1 MAVRKAALLLAVA
14 ALRCVGALDACTTD
28 AASLARFVSATT
40 AAGAALKLG
49 SFRVW
54 SADASCVDSGDC
66 GNANPTSPYA
76 AATLPSADGT
86 QAWDWSLAPNEVVVM
101 LVCVPPR
108 GRYVGY
114 TPYLHTAAFNGSRY
128 TLFASVADTASAG
141 TAGRDASAPVFSRL
155 SSTAGAVPHEGSRDA
170 ALLPFGRRAVLL
182 MGASAPA
189 VAAARALAAST
200 LAPDFAVTVL
210 PIADKYF
217 DPANTF
223 SLYQRYALPDDEA
236 AFAAWLAAP
245 PVAVWSVTPPL
256 PSPGKMDVYPLPTL
270 IPKAGSSEDW
280 LRPAA
285 SALSARLADY
295 FALVGSSNVSVV
307 SAGRGNPL
315 KSSAFCIATATN
327 CGGDNRDTT
336 YVQALPLFVLPD
348 DPAAL
353 VIVVGANHRAT
364 GNGHY
369 ANVALYD
376 SDVRLGVVAAA
387 DDALRCAPSWL
398 RGTQFEAATG
408 SLYALAISRSCPPW
422 LPLPCLR
429 VPADGWPSAALSHY
443 LTVVE
448 RPYSALDTTA
458 GPSATSLVLP
468 QLVLVNIATSRAII
482 TDPVAE
488 AQPLRAQ
495 LAGARAA
502 IANMRTN
509 APPVSAAA
517 PVPPPTRPQL
527 LRAQGRS

>member
-1 MAVRKAALLLAVA
+1 MAARKVAVLLAVA
-14 ALRCVGALDACTTD
+14 ALRRVGAVDSCALD
-28 AASLARFVSATT
+28 AASLASFVSATT
-40 AAGAALKLG
+40 ATGAAPRVG

-54 SADASCVDSGDC
+54 SADSSCVDSGDC

-76 AATLPSADGT
+76 FATLPGADGT
-86 QAWDWSLAPNEVVVM
+86 QTWDWALAPNEVLVM
-101 LVCVPPR
+101 VICVPPR

-128 TLFASVADTASAG
+128 TVFASLADTASAG

-155 SSTAGAVPHEGSRDA
+155 SSTAGAVPHEGSRDT
-170 ALLPFGRRAVLL
+170 ALLPFSRKAVLL
-182 MGASAPA
+182 MGASASA
-189 VAAARALAAST
+189 VAAARVLAGR
-200 LAPDFAVTVL
+200 LVPDVAVNGF
-210 PIADKYF
+210 PIPDKYY

-223 SLYQRYALPDDEA
+223 SLYQRYALPDDAA

-245 PVAVWSVTPPL
+245 PVAVWSITPPL
-256 PSPGKMDVYPLPTL
+256 PPPGKKDAFPLPTL

-285 SALSARLADY
+285 EALAARLADY
-295 FALVGSSNVSVV
+295 FALVGSSNVSIV
-307 SAGRGNPL
+307 SAGRGSPL

-348 DPAAL
+348 DPAAM
-353 VIVVGANHRAT
+353 VVAVGANHRAT
-364 GNGHY
+364 SNGHY

-448 RPYSALDTTA
+448 RPYAALDTTV
-458 GPSATSLVLP
+458 GPSASSLVLP

-502 IANMRTN
+502 IASMRTA
-509 APPVSAAA
+509 APPAVAA
-517 PVPPPTRPQL
+517 PVSPPTKPQL
-527 LRAQGRS
+527 LRAQGRR

>member
-1 MAVRKAALLLAVA
+1 MSARKTAVVLAVA
-14 ALRCVGALDACTTD
+14 ALRCVGALDACSLD
-28 AASLARFVSATT
+28 AASLAKFASATT
-40 AAGAALKLG
+40 ASGAALRVG
-49 SFRVW
+49 DFRVW
-54 SADASCVDSGDC
+54 SADASCADSGDC

-76 AATLPSADGT
+76 AVTLPRADGT
-86 QAWDWSLAPNEVVVM
+86 QTWDWSLAPNEVVVM
-101 LVCVPPR
+101 LACIPPR
-108 GRYVGY
+108 GRYVGF
-114 TPYLHTAAFNGSRY
+114 TGYLHTATFNGSRY

-141 TAGRDASAPVFSRL
+141 TAGRDAAAPVFSRL

-170 ALLPFGRRAVLL
+170 AMLPFGRRALLL
-182 MGASAPA
+182 MGASASA
-189 VAAARALAAST
+189 VASVRAMAAPL
-200 LAPDFAVTVL
+200 LAPDSAVTVL
-210 PIADKYF
+210 PIPDKYY
-217 DPANTF
+217 DPAGSTY
-223 SLYQRYALPDDEA
+223 SLYQRYALPDDAA

-256 PSPGKMDVYPLPTL
+256 PPPGKKDAFPLPTL
-270 IPKAGSSEDW
+270 LPKQGTAEDW
-280 LRPAA
+280 LRPATE
-285 SALSARLADY
+285 ALAARLADY

-307 SAGRGNPL
+307 SAGRGSPL
-315 KSSAFCIATATN
+315 KSSAWCIATATN

-353 VIVVGANHRAT
+353 VIAVGANHRAT

-369 ANVALYD
+369 ANVAVYD
-376 SDVRLGVVAAA
+376 TDVRLGVIAAA

-429 VPADGWPSAALSHY
+429 VPSDGWPSATLSHY

-448 RPYSALDTTA
+448 RPYAALDTTV

-509 APPVSAAA
+509 APPVAAAA
-517 PVPPPTRPQL
+517 PVPPTRPL